1 MIYEKQPIGALLVF
15 SLFSLLPAQ
24 TFAQSKQNSQSKSLV
39 FTHVT
44 IIDATGAPARPDLT
58 VVVSGERII
67 GLGKTREE
75 SVTFLSYCFLIGCW
89 VTRFRVKT
97 PPFACFRLLNFW
109 IMNPDGFALRACIGN
124 FDGQISQDAA
134 ILRLGDKR
142 RTIPKEKHLSL
153 CYFRA

>member
-75 SVTFLSYCFLIGCW
+75 SVTFLSYCFFDRTLTYS
-89 VTRFRVKT
+89 VSSQNSAV
-97 PPFACFRLLNFW
+97 RLLSPFEFLNYEPGW
-109 IMNPDGFALRACIGN
+109 LCA
-124 FDGQISQDAA
+124 Q
-134 ILRLGDKR
+134 
-142 RTIPKEKHLSL
+142 SL
-153 CYFRA
+153 YR